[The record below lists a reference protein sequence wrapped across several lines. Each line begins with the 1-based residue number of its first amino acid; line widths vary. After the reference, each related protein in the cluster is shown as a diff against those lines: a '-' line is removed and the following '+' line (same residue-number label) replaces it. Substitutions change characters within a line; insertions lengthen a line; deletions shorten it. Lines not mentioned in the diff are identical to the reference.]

1 MSDTADEWSQR
12 LADERHVQIIG
23 LLADV
28 RDRVQ
33 VQNGRIGT
41 LERQVAVLEDRS
53 PGRVGMITGSVGA
66 GLVAVLY
73 EMIQLFA
80 TRHR

>member
-12 LADERHVQIIG
+12 LANERHTQIIV

-28 RDRVQ
+28 RDRIQ
-33 VQNGRIGT
+33 IQNGRIGT

>member
-1 MSDTADEWSQR
+1 MSDTAEEWQQR
-12 LADERHVQIIG
+12 LQNERHTQLVT
-23 LLADV
+23 LMTEV

-53 PGRVGMITGSVGA
+53 PGRVGMLTGGIGA
-66 GLVAVLY
+66 GIVAALY
-73 EMIQLFA
+73 EMFHLSK
-80 TRHR
+80 R

>member
-1 MSDTADEWSQR
+1 MSDTAEEWNQR
-12 LADERHVQIIG
+12 LQNERHTQLVT
-23 LLADV
+23 LMTEV

-53 PGRVGMITGSVGA
+53 PGRVGMLTGSIGA
-66 GLVAVLY
+66 GIVAALY
-73 EMIQLFA
+73 ELL
-80 TRHR
+80 RLSKR

>member
-1 MSDTADEWSQR
+1 MSDTAEEWQQR
-12 LADERHVQIIG
+12 LQNERHTQLVT
-23 LLADV
+23 LMTEV

-53 PGRVGMITGSVGA
+53 PGRVGMLTGSIGA
-66 GLVAVLY
+66 GIVAALY
-73 EMIQLFA
+73 ELL
-80 TRHR
+80 RLSKR